1 MKYVGSVAIGALMAV
16 SWYGIAGATTPAPPP
31 ADPSTTVAPA
41 EAAPVVGAPVE
52 GPAIPVLEVPPPIVD
67 PNVVS
72 TPLVVV
78 PSGCPVQPAP
88 VAVFVG
94 TLAAADA
101 TTARFAVQQV
111 RAGSLDGYAVDTI
124 VDVRFDDDLRFLRT
138 GQQYLVGAIP
148 DPVTHVLHSKVR
160 LPAPL
165 FGGDA
170 VIGVDDSDVRCP
182 RVEDGVKTLLVDGT
196 EVDTGVL
203 APLKTAK
210 RSVAKAF
217 IRPLGVAFIVLVVL
231 ASMKLLMFAMV
242 RAAREREP
250 DGPPPVQYEVQRVRR
265 HTGNELY
272 PVEEADPA
280 VEAAEPVP
288 INEQTADLNSR

>member
-1 MKYVGSVAIGALMAV
+1 MAA
-16 SWYGIAGATTPAPPP
+16 SWYGVAGATPP
-31 ADPSTTVAPA
+31 AEPPAEPSTTVAAPVD
-41 EAAPVVGAPVE
+41 AAPVATVAGVI
-52 GPAIPVLEVPPPIVD
+52 GPDLPVLEVPPPIVD

-72 TPLVVV
+72 TPLIVV

-88 VAVFVG
+88 VAAFVG

-101 TTARFAVQQV
+101 TTARFAVEQI

-124 VDVRFDDDLRFLRT
+124 VDVRFDDDIRFLHP
-138 GQQYLVGAIP
+138 GQQYLVGAVP

-160 LPAPL
+160 VPAPL

-182 RVEDGVKTLLVDGT
+182 RVEDGVKTLLVDGSD
-196 EVDTGVL
+196 VDTGVL

-217 IRPLGVAFIVLVVL
+217 VKPLGVAFIVLVVL
-231 ASMKLLMFAMV
+231 ASMKLLIFAMV

-250 DGPPPVQYEVQRVRR
+250 EEPPVTLEVQRIRH

-272 PVEEADPA
+272 PVEDTDQ
-280 VEAAEPVP
+280 VDGDPVP
-288 INEQTADLNSR
+288 TTQR

>member
-1 MKYVGSVAIGALMAV
+1 VGSIAIGALVAA
-16 SWYGIAGATTPAPPP
+16 SWCGVVGATPP
-31 ADPSTTVAPA
+31 AEPPVEPTTTL
-41 EAAPVVGAPVE
+41 AAPVDAAPTTLGSGVI
-52 GPAIPVLEVPPPIVD
+52 GPDLPVLEVPPPIVN

-72 TPLVVV
+72 APLVVV

-101 TTARFAVQQV
+101 TTARFAVQQI
-111 RAGSLDGYAVDTI
+111 RAGSLDGYVVDTI
-124 VDVRFDDDLRFLRT
+124 VDVRFDDDTRFLRP
-138 GQQYLVGAIP
+138 GQQYLVGAQP
-148 DPVTHVLHSKVR
+148 DPVTRVLHSKVR
-160 LPAPL
+160 LEAPL

-182 RVEDGVKTLLVDGT
+182 RVEDGVKTLLVDGS

-210 RSVAKAF
+210 RSIAKA
-217 IRPLGVAFIVLVVL
+217 ILKPLGVAFIVLVVL
-231 ASMKLLMFAMV
+231 ASMKLLIFAMV

-250 DGPPPVQYEVQRVRR
+250 DDLPVVFEVQRVRQ
-265 HTGNELY
+265 HAGNELY
-272 PVEEADPA
+272 PVGDTDTRPA
-280 VEAAEPVP
+280 PDSAAREHCV
-288 INEQTADLNSR
+288 